1 MRHFLTYRSQKGVIL
16 MNQLKKQLL
25 CLTVL
30 VSAPQLF
37 ADGTT
42 SKIVPRSQSFNA
54 ARQIVGWDNP
64 NWGIHRKYQDEDY
77 SSFNMIF
84 EYTRTFRGNSLAQ
97 ALFGNDLVCSGC
109 DDLAINVSGSA
120 VPNRGANDW
129 FADYF
134 GLPRD
139 FQSTVT
145 FKPQIQNYLLEF
157 SYYLGLDG
165 WCQGTYFKIYAPF
178 VHTKWNLNA
187 KECPVSAGTPY
198 NGNYFQGYFSSNVVP
213 TTQMNNS
220 FLSYANGCTPF
231 INNDYDLYGE
241 EYCLTRSQIT
251 SCTPLSDITWQS
263 LCCSKISPECGCEGA
278 GLTRNGFGEIR
289 FVLGYDFANDV
300 DGDYHAGIGLYA
312 AAPTGTRVG
321 SQDDCNDKG
330 RYLFEPIVGNGKHW
344 ELGAQITAHSIFWR
358 SEDADR
364 SFGLYIEANISH
376 LFGANQI
383 RCFDLCS
390 AGSNSRYMLAQQL
403 ASNAHSRPQLEQYTG
418 ELPAITLIDAPLL
431 EFANVYAPVANITRS
446 NVRSTIG
453 AQGDVAFSFAYQAG
467 NFQWDLGYNFWGRS
481 CEQLTLKGCCNPGIG
496 QWALKGDQRVFG
508 FANTTGMTYLATAL
522 AATDSQANIHTG
534 SNLANNVDYTGS
546 NPTHPTNFYAD
557 NSVQALAQD
566 DVNFFNDH
574 PVYILPLSTI
584 PIYTSSEPI
593 LIQESDFDL
602 QGTRGI
608 SNKIFTHF
616 NYAWPNMNDG
626 KWSPYVGLGFEAEF
640 GSNDKGCNSC
650 DTSCDNPCSS
660 SVCTPACNYG
670 YNADTNATLCNA
682 LRPCCPNV
690 ALSQWGIWFKVGTS
704 YN

>member
-1 MRHFLTYRSQKGVIL
+1 

-64 NWGIHRKYQDEDY
+64 VWGIHRKYQDENY

-84 EYTRTFRGNSLAQ
+84 EYTRTFRSNTLAR

-109 DDLAINVSGSA
+109 DDVAIQISGSA
-120 VPNRGANDW
+120 VPNRNGSTDW
-129 FADYF
+129 LAEYF

-139 FQSTVT
+139 FQSTVQL
-145 FKPQIQNYLLEF
+145 KPQIQNYLLEF
-157 SYYLGLDG
+157 SYYLGLDA
-165 WCQGTYFKIYAPF
+165 WCQGSYFKIYGPF

-187 KECPVSAGTPY
+187 TECTVNAGTPY

-213 TTQMNNS
+213 TSQMNNS

-241 EYCLTRSQIT
+241 ASCYLTNPA
-251 SCTPLSDITWQS
+251 CGLGDITWQS

-278 GLTRNGFGEIR
+278 GLTRNGFGELR
-289 FVLGYDFANDV
+289 FVLGYDFAND
-300 DGDYHAGIGLYA
+300 DNGDYHAGIGIYV
-312 AAPTGTRVG
+312 AAPTGSRVG

-358 SEDADR
+358 SENADR
-364 SFGLYIEANISH
+364 SLGLYIEANVTH

-403 ASNAHSRPQLEQYTG
+403 TSNVNSFPRVPQYFGTLPTVTILNEPQLE
-418 ELPAITLIDAPLL
+418 
-431 EFANVYAPVANITRS
+431 FADVYAPVANITRS
-446 NVRSTIG
+446 NVKSTIG
-453 AQGDVAFSFAYQAG
+453 AQGDVAFSFAYQCG

-481 CEQLTLKGCCNPGIG
+481 CEQLTLTGCCNPAIG
-496 QWALKGDQRVFG
+496 QWALKGDQRVYG
-508 FANTTGMTYLATAL
+508 FRSPTAFTDIAVKL
-522 AATDSQANIHTG
+522 SATDSQANIHTG
-534 SNLANNVDYTGS
+534 SNLAHEVNYTGS
-546 NPTHPTNFYAD
+546 NPTNPVNYYAD
-557 NSVQALAQD
+557 NSVKLTQNVIGFL
-566 DVNFFNDH
+566 
-574 PVYILPLSTI
+574 ILPESEI
-584 PIYTSSEPI
+584 SIYGSAQPV
-593 LIQESDFDL
+593 LIQESDFNL
-602 QGTRGI
+602 NGTRGI

-650 DTSCDNPCSS
+650 ETSCDNPCSS
-660 SVCTPACNYG
+660 SECVPACNYG

-682 LRPCCPNV
+682 LQSCCPNV